1 IVMED
6 KSMQNGSVMRTKRQD
21 GPDVWE
27 FRWREPGSDGR
38 RKHRRMVI
46 GLVDQLADEPAVRQA
61 IAALHLSINH
71 GDPRAGAN
79 STTFNHLADDY
90 RRRELKPEDV
100 WKSYSTKVTYQ
111 GYLNKWI
118 LPRWGGHQLTRIN
131 AGEVELWL
139 RSLSLARSSCA
150 KI

>member
-1 IVMED
+1 
-6 KSMQNGSVMRTKRQD
+6 MQRGSIIRTERQC

-46 GLVDQLADEPAVRQA
+46 GPVDQLADELAVRQA
-61 IAALHLSINH
+61 IAAPRLSINR
-71 GDPRAGAN
+71 GDPRLDAN
-79 STTFNHLADDY
+79 SATFNQLVEDY
-90 RRRELKPEDV
+90 QRRELKPENV

-118 LPRWGGHQLTRIN
+118 LPR
-131 AGEVELWL
+131 
-139 RSLSLARSSCA
+139 
-150 KI
+150 